1 MTSAINPNNID
12 GSYPVAGQDNNSQG
26 FRDNFTNIRNNFTY
40 AAEEITDLQTNV
52 LLKGALTGGTV
63 NNNMNNGSIYAVNLY
78 DVSTTAVGLTGTSGA
93 IAINYAIGQYQTIAS
108 TTGSV
113 TLSFTN
119 FPATGYYGSVRVAI
133 YISNT
138 GYTLSL
144 PAAVTQGTTGIQGY
158 SAGTI
163 TFATAPAWYVFDF
176 STSDGGTNVC
186 ITDVSRPLT
195 AFPSANITTGT
206 VSATGNITGGNI
218 LSTGAILANSTSAGV
233 GYATGA
239 GSTVTQGTNRATAVT
254 LNRPTGQI
262 TLVSAAGNTTPTTFT
277 LNNTTIAA
285 TDVLLLNQ
293 KSGTNIYNLLV
304 SNVVANSASITAW
317 TTGGTT
323 TEAPVINFAVIKGV
337 AA

>member
-26 FRDNFTNIRNNFTY
+26 FRDNFTNIKNNFQS
-40 AAEEITDLQTNV
+40 AADEINDLQTNV
-52 LLKGALTGGTV
+52 VLKAALTGSTL
-63 NNNMNNGSIYAVNLY
+63 NNNMNNNTISAVNLN
-78 DVSTTAVGLTGTSGA
+78 DVSTTLVAITSTSGA
-93 IAINYAIGQYQTIAS
+93 IAIDYSTGQYQTIAN

-113 TLSFTN
+113 SLTFTN
-119 FPATGYYGSVRVAI
+119 FPLTGFYGSVRLAI
-133 YISNT
+133 YITNT

-176 STSDGGTNVC
+176 SSSNGGSTIS

-195 AFPSANITTGT
+195 AFPSANITAGT

-285 TDVLLLNQ
+285 TDVVLVVQ
-293 KSGTNIYNLLV
+293 KSGTNIYNLNV
-304 SNVVANSASITAW
+304 SNVVANSAAIT
-317 TTGGTT
+317 
-323 TEAPVINFAVIKGV
+323 V
-337 AA
+337 